1 MLVCSECNNTNTVE
15 DFIIWEGKV
24 LCINCCLNL
33 YIHMLKELNR
43 KLDDIRARLEVVL
56 RYEHRQEEAN

>member
-1 MLVCSECNNTNTVE
+1 MLVCSECNNTNIVE

-43 KLDDIRARLEVVL
+43 KVDELRARLEVIL
-56 RYEHRQEEAN
+56 DEHRQKEAS